1 MKQTKENKREEELC
15 NAMNYVG
22 LVLSCVNSGVLSP
35 DEARPYI
42 LYLFKKLEIKK
53 IGE

>member
-15 NAMNYVG
+15 NSINSVG
-22 LVLSCVNSGVLSP
+22 LVLSCVHAGVLSV